1 MITKATDD
9 LLKDLSKTV
18 AVLLVEFG
26 LLCLRAW
33 LVSICASL
41 FVPAFSLGFWDWM
54 LVVVTF
60 RFLIATEKAE

>member
-26 LLCLRAW
+26 VLCLRAW
-33 LVSICASL
+33 LVSVCAGL
-41 FVPAFSLGFWDWM
+41 FFPAFSLGFWDWM

-60 RFLIATEKAE
+60 RLLISREKAE